1 MFLSGLY
8 VWKQVKKASAP
19 WSERN
24 VPEFFIL
31 ILIFLI
37 PLSIRL
43 SKLRDNARENS
54 VRPLALGR
62 KNHLFC
68 GNHDAAETPPSSIP
82 LWGAV
87 NWHRSM
93 SASGWA
99 TSSPTYTNTT
109 MTTHA
114 TWWNCFRTI
123 SSRRASCDIL
133 WRFSKIPDL
142 FQESWR
148 TLQDFENISNILEG
162 TLQYGVYW
170 WLTKNWYQQITNGK
184 C

>member
-1 MFLSGLY
+1 M
-8 VWKQVKKASAP
+8 
-19 WSERN
+19 
-24 VPEFFIL
+24 
-31 ILIFLI
+31 
-37 PLSIRL
+37 
-43 SKLRDNARENS
+43 LR
-54 VRPLALGR
+54 
-62 KNHLFC
+62 K
-68 GNHDAAETPPSSIP
+68 TPPSSIP

-184 C
+184 CKTKKATKMVAYKQLQKRFASIVRRSIYRCRILRRWSGGYLRMLWWCLWSLISGGCIRASPELSGQMGCWG